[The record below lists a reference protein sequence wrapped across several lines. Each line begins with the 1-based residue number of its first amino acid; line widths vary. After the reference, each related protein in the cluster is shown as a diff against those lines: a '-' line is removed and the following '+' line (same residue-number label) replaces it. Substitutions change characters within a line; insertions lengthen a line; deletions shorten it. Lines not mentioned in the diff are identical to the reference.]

1 MDFSMRNKST
11 IKHIVITGSTRGIGF
26 GLADM
31 FLQRGCSVTVS
42 GRSQAAV
49 DKAVSS
55 LSTKYDPASM
65 HGQACD
71 VCQPE
76 QVKRLWDAAIT
87 HFGKVDI
94 WINNAGISVA
104 QLPVWKLSPEL
115 VKSIL
120 DTNILGVFHGS
131 KVAVEGMLA
140 QGSGSLYNMEGFGSD
155 GRKRN
160 GMTIYGT
167 TKQALAYFTDCLVN
181 ETRDTP
187 LIIGA
192 IRPGMVITDLITSRY
207 AGKPEEWER
216 AKVIINKIAE
226 RVDVVTPWIADQ
238 ILANQKTGQR
248 IVFMSSG
255 RMIKR
260 MVSMLFKKRS
270 VVD

>member
-1 MDFSMRNKST
+1 MGNNST
-11 IKHIVITGSTRGIGF
+11 KRQIVITGSTRGIGY

-31 FLQRGCSVTVS
+31 FLERGCSVTVS
-42 GRSQAAV
+42 GRSQSVV
-49 DKAVSS
+49 DKAVTD
-55 LSTKYDPASM
+55 LAAKHDPDAIL
-65 HGQACD
+65 GQACD

-76 QVKRLWDAAIT
+76 QVQRLWEAALT
-87 HFGKVDI
+87 QFGKVDI
-94 WINNAGISVA
+94 WINNAGISAA

-115 VKSIL
+115 VKNIL

-131 KVAVEGMLA
+131 KVAVEGMLK

-167 TKQALAYFTDCLVN
+167 TKQALSYFTDCLVN

-187 LIIGA
+187 LIVGA

-207 AGKPEEWER
+207 VGKPEEWER
-216 AKVIINKIAE
+216 AKAIFNKIAE
-226 RVDVVTPWIADQ
+226 RVEVVTPWIADQ
-238 ILANQKTGQR
+238 VLANRKTGQR
-248 IVFMSSG
+248 IVYMSSG
-255 RMIKR
+255 RMTKR
-260 MVSMLFKKRS
+260 MLSMLFKKRS